1 MCLPRCLQFSIGQ
14 SLRYEEVT
22 FSPFYVTSFGPS
34 TLLHWLLQ
42 GADPAAW
49 DVGLHPEE

>member
-14 SLRYEEVT
+14 SLPSEEVT
-22 FSPFYVTSFGPS
+22 FSPFYVTSSGPS
-34 TLLHWLLQ
+34 VGSQ

-49 DVGLHPEE
+49 DVVLHPEE